1 MNTAARAVRHPN
13 GIRSRARHRLC
24 QCGLP
29 RCSTALS
36 EPVAR
41 ETSARRG
48 MVLLAVLIVVAMISL
63 AGLSFVAFLSAEH
76 KAVRVHGGELQMEHV
91 LASGLELLQAHL
103 ALPGDAQLELG
114 GFYDN
119 AELFRD
125 VEVINDPVAQMRGAF
140 CVVSPRIEDG
150 EVRGIRYG
158 VENESARLHLAMV
171 MQWEQKQPGAGRR
184 ALLNLPDITENIADA
199 LLDWMDADS
208 QPRALGAEAQY
219 YADEGLP
226 FSPRNGVPASLEE
239 LLMVH
244 GVMREHLFGSDV
256 NFNRTLDPGEGATYA
271 ERLDTLESG
280 GETAWASLLTVY
292 SAERNLTPEGQP
304 RINLNDADIERL
316 HQRLTEAFDQ
326 RTADFVVA
334 YRQFGPYQ
342 GPPLRS
348 SPVLPEVDL
357 TQPTKFRFASVLD
370 VVGTQVRLYAPA
382 FRSYLLLPSP
392 FSLERPALAEQ
403 LPRVL
408 EHLTLDAAPTIA
420 GRVNILLAPQTVLAC
435 VPGMDESLI
444 SRILAGRPGPDEMP
458 GPQFKHPT
466 WLVTEGLVDLVRM
479 KGLLPYI
486 TTGGDVY
493 RAQIVGYYDRPGPF
507 GRAEVVI
514 DATGKRPRQLYY
526 KDLRVFGRGYPPEV
540 LALPIDEAEQDQP
553 AAAPATQQ
561 NDQ

>member
-1 MNTAARAVRHPN
+1 MSAPVKADFSRSYGSPKRKRRRRGDSPSLVRRASNAR
-13 GIRSRARHRLC
+13 
-24 QCGLP
+24 
-29 RCSTALS
+29 
-36 EPVAR
+36 
-41 ETSARRG
+41 ARRG

-76 KAVRVHGGELQMEHV
+76 KAVRVHGAELQMEHV
-91 LASGLELLQAHL
+91 LASGLELLQANL

-114 GFYDN
+114 GVYDN
-119 AELFRD
+119 EELFRD
-125 VEVINDPVAQMRGAF
+125 VEVINDPTAKLRGAF

-184 ALLNLPDITENIADA
+184 ALLTLPGMTENIADA
-199 LLDWMDADS
+199 MLDWMDADS
-208 QPRALGAEAQY
+208 QPRAQGAEAQY
-219 YADEGLP
+219 YADQGLP
-226 FSPRNGVPASLEE
+226 FTPRNGIPASLEE
-239 LLMVH
+239 LLMIR
-244 GVMREHLFGSDV
+244 GVMREHLYGSDL
-256 NFNRTLDPGEGATYA
+256 NFNRMLDPGEGATYA
-271 ERLDTLESG
+271 DRLDSLESG
-280 GETAWASLLTVY
+280 GESAWSALLTVY

-304 RINLNDADIERL
+304 RINLNDADIQRL
-316 HQRLTEAFDQ
+316 YQRLTETFDQ
-326 RTADFVVA
+326 RTADYVVA
-334 YRQFGPYQ
+334 YRQVGPYV
-342 GPPLRS
+342 GPALRS
-348 SPVLPEVDL
+348 SGALPEVDA
-357 TQPTKFRFASVLD
+357 TQPTKFKFASVLD
-370 VVGTQVRLYAPA
+370 LLGTQVRLYSPA

-392 FSLERPALAEQ
+392 FGSDRQALSDQ
-403 LPRVL
+403 LPRIL
-408 EHLTLDAAPTIA
+408 DYLTLDAAPIIV
-420 GRVNILLAPQTVLAC
+420 GRVNMQVASQTVLTC

-444 SRILAGRPGPDEMP
+444 SRILASRPGPDEMP
-458 GPQFKHPT
+458 GPQFKYPT

-540 LALPIDEAEQDQP
+540 LTLPIDEMEPGQP
-553 AAAPATQQ
+553 GAAAPARQ